1 MPQRPSRSLKHE
13 YELYVEREIEN
24 YKESVPRSVLLS
36 IGDDAVRALAG
47 EQQFALTELLLWD
60 EVDHIIFKRLR
71 LPSYATWRK
80 RRIKLLEEL
89 RRPEHWGLSPDD
101 FVVRTVQPVA
111 AESRVLVAGVSDENR
126 ALLYLAAHG
135 CDVTA
140 LGNGEDV
147 QRVLDAAE
155 AAGLG
160 ERVTATSNGLGTW
173 TPDAPV
179 TAVIYTPAAFA
190 GLERGGARAGDRRA
204 EECDEGRRCAPRA
217 DHRRR
222 QARAGVARRAPSP
235 LSRVG
240 RDRRRRRGEHLRG
253 EEGGSLTSVFLNDTL
268 RDISRRVSGTL
279 SD

>member
-1 MPQRPSRSLKHE
+1 MSQRPSRSLKHE

-36 IGDDAVRALAG
+36 IGDEAVRALAR

-60 EVDHIIFKRLR
+60 EVDRIIFKRLR
-71 LPSYATWRK
+71 LPTYKTWRS

-89 RRPEHWGLSPDD
+89 RRPEHWGLRPDD
-101 FVVRTVQPVA
+101 VVVRAVQPVA

-140 LGNGEDV
+140 VANGEDV

-155 AAGLG
+155 AVGLG
-160 ERVTATSNGLGTW
+160 ERVRATGNGIGDW
-173 TPDAPV
+173 TPDAPL

-190 GLERGGARAGDRRA
+190 GLRAAERARVIEVLQSATEDGGVHLVQTIAAGKRAPVSL
-204 EECDEGRRCAPRA
+204 DEL
-217 DHRRR
+217 RRR
-222 QARAGVARRAPSP
+222 YRGWDVSVVEDGPSTFVARKGVA
-235 LSRVG
+235 
-240 RDRRRRRGEHLRG
+240 
-253 EEGGSLTSVFLNDTL
+253 
-268 RDISRRVSGTL
+268 
-279 SD
+279 

>member
-36 IGDDAVRALAG
+36 IGDDAVRALAR

-60 EVDHIIFKRLR
+60 EVDRIIFKRLR

-89 RRPEHWGLSPDD
+89 RRPEHWGLSPHDC
-101 FVVRTVQPVA
+101 VVRAVQSVA
-111 AESRVLVAGVSDENR
+111 ADSRVLVAGVSDENR

-135 CDVTA
+135 CEVTA
-140 LGNGEDV
+140 LGNGDEV

-160 ERVTATSNGLGTW
+160 ERVRATIDGLGSW
-173 TPDAPV
+173 TPEAPL

-190 GLERGGARAGDRRA
+190 GLGKTERARVIEVLQSATEDGGVHLVQTIAAGKRAA
-204 EECDEGRRCAPRA
+204 VSLDEL
-217 DHRRR
+217 RRR
-222 QARAGVARRAPSP
+222 YQGWEVT
-235 LSRVG
+235 V
-240 RDRRRRRGEHLRG
+240 
-253 EEGGSLTSVFLNDTL
+253 EEGGASTFVA
-268 RDISRRVSGTL
+268 RKGVA
-279 SD
+279 